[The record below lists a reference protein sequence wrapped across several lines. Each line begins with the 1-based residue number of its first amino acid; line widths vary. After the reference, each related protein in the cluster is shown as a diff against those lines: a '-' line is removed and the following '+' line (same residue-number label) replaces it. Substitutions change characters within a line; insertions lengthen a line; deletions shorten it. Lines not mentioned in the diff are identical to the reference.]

1 MNVIQAVGL
10 CWSNFVVT
18 QIPLNEMTYGLK
30 QGLEI
35 NIITESFGY
44 QIWSSDTTNW
54 YKACTQKY
62 RHDYEYVVNL

>member
-18 QIPLNEMTYGLK
+18 QIPLNEMTCGLK

-44 QIWSSDTTNW
+44 QIWWSDTTNR
-54 YKACTQKY
+54 YKACTQKD
-62 RHDYEYVVNL
+62 RHEYEYVVHL